1 MGEQA
6 VLIKDVCPRE
16 EAILTGKPQQKVI
29 GVKASK
35 RPSENDEAGL
45 PGENLKTDKIEK
57 VEVEATSSK
66 PTVKSDPKAKKAKD
80 ARLPH
85 DVARLPHEN
94 KSQGKKW
101 NGQDREP
108 FLNVVDRDPRRRF
121 GRRIDDQ
128 VTISPFLRCLFIK
141 AGSFYKLENYYFT

>member
-29 GVKASK
+29 GVKNSNRASDL
-35 RPSENDEAGL
+35 DEAGL
-45 PGENLKTDKIEK
+45 PAENLKPDKIEK

-66 PTVKSDPKAKKAKD
+66 PSEKSDPTAKKAKVTRLPHDD

-85 DVARLPHEN
+85 DDARLPHED
-94 KSQGKKW
+94 KSRGKKW
-101 NGQDREP
+101 NGQDRDP
-108 FLNVVDRDPRRRF
+108 FLNVVDREPRRRF
-121 GRRIDDQ
+121 GRRNDDQ
-128 VTISPFLRCLFIK
+128 VTISPFLR
-141 AGSFYKLENYYFT
+141 